1 MPVPTDPE
9 TPAPPAPA
17 PNNDERNSSPVPVA
31 EENGRASNG
40 ATSPLMQENGLVNG
54 EDSGKPQWADALCT
68 YACRC
73 TVHAMGYGLQSLCA
87 VLGLHELVT
96 TVHQEMQY
104 TPPSPSLPP
113 LHPSS
118 KMFVGG
124 LSWQTSEGEA
134 QVF

>member
-17 PNNDERNSSPVPVA
+17 SNNDERNSSPVPVA

-54 EDSGKPQWADALCT
+54 EDSGKPQWVDACALCT
-68 YACRC
+68 HACRC
-73 TVHAMGYGLQSLCA
+73 TVHAMGYGLQSLRA

-104 TPPSPSLPP
+104 TPPSLPP
-113 LHPSS
+113 SS
-118 KMFVGG
+118 
-124 LSWQTSEGEA
+124 
-134 QVF
+134 

>member
-54 EDSGKPQWADALCT
+54 EDSGKP
-68 YACRC
+68 
-73 TVHAMGYGLQSLCA
+73 H
-87 VLGLHELVT
+87 
-96 TVHQEMQY
+96 
-104 TPPSPSLPP
+104 
-113 LHPSS
+113 